1 MVGTYTITYTTNGK
15 IKKIKLER
23 EVVNHKDPSKTSI
36 ETQEVILE
44 DLDFIEISKNNLS
57 KMMSIIGDYGDGYAK
72 VRKITITILEVYE
85 GTKYSDTCISEVL
98 LLGYR

>member
-1 MVGTYTITYTTNGK
+1 
-15 IKKIKLER
+15 
-23 EVVNHKDPSKTSI
+23 
-36 ETQEVILE
+36 
-44 DLDFIEISKNNLS
+44 
-57 KMMSIIGDYGDGYAK
+57 MSIIGDYGDGYAK